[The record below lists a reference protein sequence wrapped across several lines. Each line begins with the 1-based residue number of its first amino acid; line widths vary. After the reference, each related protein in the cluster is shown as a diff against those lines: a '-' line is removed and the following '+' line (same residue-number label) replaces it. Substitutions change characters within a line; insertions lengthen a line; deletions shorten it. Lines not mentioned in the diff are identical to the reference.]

1 MENTTE
7 CCGLPVG
14 IFGTWNQKHL
24 LKSPEGLE
32 QRGCQQSLCQLWYLL
47 VFCASNPGDSK
58 ITFKKKKKKNEMKS
72 HEHFRAK
79 SLISSF
85 HFDLLYLLKNKN
97 ILWRPLPLITCTKTS
112 QSKHS
117 HGNWWFY
124 IAHIFP
130 ERVIAMSFP
139 SKGLMAMYR
148 NPIEVSS
155 YIQLIC
161 WHYR

>member
-14 IFGTWNQKHL
+14 IFGAWNQKHL

-58 ITFKKKKKKNEMKS
+58 ITLKKKRKKKKWNHMGILEPNLWS
-72 HEHFRAK
+72 QVFI
-79 SLISSF
+79 LIF
-85 HFDLLYLLKNKN
+85 CICWKTN
-97 ILWRPLPLITCTKTS
+97 ILRRPLPLITYTKTS

-155 YIQLIC
+155 YTQLIC

>member
-1 MENTTE
+1 MENTPE

-14 IFGTWNQKHL
+14 IFGAWNRKHL
-24 LKSPEGLE
+24 LKSPEELE

-47 VFCASNPGDSK
+47 VFCASNPGDSHWQNS
-58 ITFKKKKKKNEMKS
+58 IKKKKTEMKS
-72 HEHFRAK
+72 PGHFRAK

-85 HFDLLYLLKNKN
+85 HFDLLYLLNFF
-97 ILWRPLPLITCTKTS
+97 ILWGLLPLITCTKTS
-112 QSKHS
+112 ESKHF

-155 YIQLIC
+155 YTQLTC
-161 WHYR
+161 WHYH